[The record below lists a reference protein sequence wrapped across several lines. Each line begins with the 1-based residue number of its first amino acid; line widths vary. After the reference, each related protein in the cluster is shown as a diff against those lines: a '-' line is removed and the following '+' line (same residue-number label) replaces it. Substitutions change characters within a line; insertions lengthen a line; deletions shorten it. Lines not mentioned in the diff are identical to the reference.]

1 MLLIYIASLILYRY
15 GLFFFLHDTP
25 TTEIYTYGHTLSL
38 HDALPIYCI
47 ACAVSLEN
55 HGRPGDA
62 LPARLR
68 ASVAGIRAAFA
79 GRPRQGLRQC
89 RYPGV
94 RKRSRRARCA
104 GDAARRA
111 RGRAWQEGAARRDF
125 AGDVRTRASARTRR
139 RPVRQIGRA
148 HV

>member
-79 GRPRQGLRQC
+79 GRPRQGLRQGSEEHTSELQSLMRISYAVFC
-89 RYPGV
+89 L
-94 RKRSRRARCA
+94 KKKLQAIIHN
-104 GDAARRA
+104 
-111 RGRAWQEGAARRDF
+111 
-125 AGDVRTRASARTRR
+125 RTTDYYNHEKK
-139 RPVRQIGRA
+139 QY
-148 HV
+148 

>member
-111 RGRAWQEGAARRDF
+111 RGRAWQEGAARR
-125 AGDVRTRASARTRR
+125 SEERR
-139 RPVRQIGRA
+139 VGKECVSTCRSWWSPY
-148 HV
+148 H